1 MELVPRFLLVFQPHA
16 SKYFPMLRFP
26 ALDALPV
33 DYAFTLRELEGATT
47 TADAV
52 ATLARH
58 GFPCPLWVQ
67 AGQTHGNGVAAVG
80 VMDDHTVIPEVDAL
94 ATDVPGLTLI
104 IRVAD
109 CGPVFFV
116 DPERRAIA
124 LAHSGRKGT
133 EAAIVTAT
141 LEKMRRSLGSDPR
154 DVVVLLGPCIRPP
167 HYEVDFASTIL
178 DQARSAGV
186 AAVHDCGLNTGAD
199 LERFYS
205 YRMEKGATGRH
216 YAALRLKK

>member
-1 MELVPRFLLVFQPHA
+1 
-16 SKYFPMLRFP
+16 MLRFP
-26 ALDALPV
+26 ALEALPV
-33 DYAFTLRELEGATT
+33 DYAFTLREPGGAAA

-52 ATLARH
+52 ATLERH
-58 GFPCPLWVQ
+58 GFSCPLWVQ
-67 AGQTHGNGVAAVG
+67 AGQTHGHDVAAVG
-80 VMDDHTVIPEVDAL
+80 VMDDHSVVPDVDAL
-94 ATDVPGLTLI
+94 ATDVPRLTLI

-154 DVVVLLGPCIRPP
+154 DVVVVLGPCIRPP
-167 HYEVDFASTIL
+167 HYELDFAAAIL